1 MCDLQDQVVMRQCQK
16 KLLAGELDTYQTVA
30 EQAAVEYGVLKSENE
45 VPKALLV
52 FKKESSV
59 REILSQNRLLEK
71 LLFTEAQ
78 REQRLQERLDKF
90 LGQMGNTPSLTP
102 AGPICREDPEIQE
115 QENWCHGG
123 NIEEKPDPVLE
134 WVTEVNG
141 DREGDQTA
149 LTEEEAERYR
159 VPGVFLTDTP

>member
-30 EQAAVEYGVLKSENE
+30 EKAAVEYGVLKSENE
-45 VPKALLV
+45 VPEALLV

-78 REQRLQERLDKF
+78 REQRLQERLNTF
-90 LGQMGNTPSLTP
+90 LGQMGNTPSPTP

-115 QENWCHGG
+115 
-123 NIEEKPDPVLE
+123 
-134 WVTEVNG
+134 
-141 DREGDQTA
+141 
-149 LTEEEAERYR
+149 
-159 VPGVFLTDTP
+159 